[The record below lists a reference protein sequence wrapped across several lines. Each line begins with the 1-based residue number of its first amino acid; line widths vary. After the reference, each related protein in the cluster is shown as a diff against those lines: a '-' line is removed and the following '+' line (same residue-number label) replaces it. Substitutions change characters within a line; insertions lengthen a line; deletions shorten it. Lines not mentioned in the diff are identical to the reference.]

1 MVGSGFWHLSFLQ
14 AAGLIE
20 LWASG
25 FVEPVLPPPEP
36 FHVLAQQLMALVLQQ
51 SGIGRTIWPEW
62 IQRVPAFKAM
72 PAETITEIVNWML
85 ERDILWSE
93 ADLLGIGRAGEAEYG
108 RKHFLELMSVFLSPP
123 LVTVLHGRQE
133 LGFVDELTFLGKQA
147 GPRVLLL
154 GGRAWRVTHVDWA
167 RKVAYVEASEALGR
181 SRWKGTGAELK
192 FELCQSMRRVLT
204 SDESS
209 PMWSQ
214 RAIDKLSEL
223 RSNFDWLDAR
233 EPVVLVNESG
243 ESEWWT
249 FAGSWHV

>member
-1 MVGSGFWHLSFLQ
+1 M
-14 AAGLIE
+14 
-20 LWASG
+20 
-25 FVEPVLPPPEP
+25 
-36 FHVLAQQLMALVLQQ
+36 
-51 SGIGRTIWPEW
+51 
-62 IQRVPAFKAM
+62 
-72 PAETITEIVNWML
+72 
-85 ERDILWSE
+85 
-93 ADLLGIGRAGEAEYG
+93 GIGRAGEAEYG

-123 LVTVLHGRQE
+123 LFTVLHGRQE

-167 RKVAYVEASEALGR
+167 RKVAYVEPSEALGR

-192 FELCQSMRRVLT
+192 FDLCRSIRSVLT

-223 RSNFDWLDAR
+223 RSNFDWLDER

-249 FAGSWHV
+249 FAGYGANASVVPALSQATRSEVTCDSFSLTFAEPLSPTDITRAIRGLCDVSPDTLLPLIDDKAVEAVKFSECVPRHLLLHALQLRVREASGLASLLEAAGR